1 MQMPRPLCRPA
12 VRAFVAPL
20 ALVLLLAPAA
30 YSQRPSQQSAGPGG
44 VQIRVR
50 SSDEKDAISGADVT
64 VLAAGRGETVVS
76 GFTDGSGRI
85 MFDSLPRGA
94 YEIVVRK
101 DGYETAHENVLIVST
116 GRENFFIQMSRSSE
130 AGAGPAS
137 TVSARKA
144 VVPEPARKA
153 YEEGVASLKDDPA
166 KSAEHFR
173 RAIKEFPDYA
183 DAYMMLGYAQYR
195 SGAKKEAVEA
205 LSKAVE
211 LDPKLARAH
220 LLLGQIYLDDKKAAE
235 AEKPLR
241 ESVSLD
247 PQSSEAHLR
256 LAHCLYS
263 LNKLDEALRHA
274 RRAVELPNASPL
286 AHLLL
291 ADIYVNR
298 KENKE
303 ALREL
308 EKFEKADPQ
317 STLMPR
323 VRQMIE
329 RLRAEGGGR

>member
-1 MQMPRPLCRPA
+1 
-12 VRAFVAPL
+12 
-20 ALVLLLAPAA
+20 
-30 YSQRPSQQSAGPGG
+30 
-44 VQIRVR
+44 
-50 SSDEKDAISGADVT
+50 
-64 VLAAGRGETVVS
+64 
-76 GFTDGSGRI
+76 
-85 MFDSLPRGA
+85 MFDSIRSGA

-101 DGYETAHENVLIVST
+101 DGYETARENILIT
-116 GRENFFIQMSRSSE
+116 AGIGGGGAGRENFFISMRRSSE
-130 AGAGPAS
+130 AGVGPAS

-144 VVPEPARKA
+144 AVPEPARKA

-183 DAYMMLGYAQYR
+183 DAYMMLGYAEFR
-195 SGAKKEAVEA
+195 RGAKKEAVEA

-241 ESVSLD
+241 QSVSLD

-256 LAHCLYS
+256 LAHCLYT
-263 LNKLDEALRHA
+263 LNNLDEALRHA
-274 RRAVELPNASPL
+274 RHAAELPNASPL

-298 KENKE
+298 KEKKE
-303 ALREL
+303 ALKEL